1 LPKKTY
7 FNLMNNTVNP
17 SGLAGLTDAPPSK
30 SLTQR
35 AIAAGLLSGG
45 TTVIRNASFCNDSM
59 AAINMAQ
66 ALGATIMQ
74 QEERINIIAGIRP
87 AGPVTL
93 NCGESGLALRMF
105 APVAGLL
112 SESVTFTGEGSL
124 VRRPVTMIREALIQ
138 LGVKVETSGGLLPLK
153 LSGRLRPG
161 RAFIDGSSGSQ
172 LLTGLLMALPMAD
185 GDSRIDVA
193 SLTSKPYIGLT
204 LGLLAEFGIKV
215 ENDDYRSFII
225 PGRQSYRA
233 HEYTVEGD
241 WSGAAFL
248 LVAGATAGRVTVDG
262 LNPCSLQA
270 DRAVLQAL
278 EEAGAGLIT
287 GPCGITA
294 SRSEL
299 KAFTFEATDAP
310 DLFPPLAALAAR
322 CEGTSRITG
331 VGRLRH
337 KESDR
342 AEAIAEVLGAMGI
355 RVRFSGNEMLIT
367 GGQAKGA
374 TVSSHN
380 DHRIAMMAAVM
391 AASAAGPVTI
401 AGAEAVSKSY
411 PGFYDDLTR
420 LGAVIS

>member
-374 TVSSHN
+374 IVSSHN

>member
-124 VRRPVTMIREALIQ
+124 VRRPVTMIRKALIQ

-161 RAFIDGSSGSQ
+161 RAFIDESSGSQ

>member
-1 LPKKTY
+1 MPKKTY

>member
-1 LPKKTY
+1 
-7 FNLMNNTVNP
+7 
-17 SGLAGLTDAPPSK
+17 
-30 SLTQR
+30 
-35 AIAAGLLSGG
+35 
-45 TTVIRNASFCNDSM
+45 
-59 AAINMAQ
+59 
-66 ALGATIMQ
+66 
-74 QEERINIIAGIRP
+74 
-87 AGPVTL
+87 
-93 NCGESGLALRMF
+93 
-105 APVAGLL
+105 
-112 SESVTFTGEGSL
+112 
-124 VRRPVTMIREALIQ
+124 MIREALIQ

>member
-1 LPKKTY
+1 MPKKTY

-225 PGRQSYRA
+225 PGRQSYMA